1 MPIRQAMSTITGVA
15 YSACLLGS
23 GRSITQGSAVK
34 QISLLY
40 VYHISCCHLRL
51 FLHLSMQSH
60 ANDCNVD
67 ISGQVATS
75 LHDCMVSAIF
85 FACGGKVSASTFREP
100 QLPRPRISL
109 SFRCF
114 FRIRYEV
121 ATGSVEF

>member
-1 MPIRQAMSTITGVA
+1 MPIRQAMATITGVA
-15 YSACLLGS
+15 YSACLLGL

-34 QISLLY
+34 HISLLY